1 MSNIRTYLKSLTK
14 LLSYDL
20 FRHINLPKSYIRII
34 SKPLKWRTEDK
45 DGGRITYSS
54 QYSII
59 IGYHQKALKVLNWQ

>member
-1 MSNIRTYLKSLTK
+1 MTCL
-14 LLSYDL
+14 
-20 FRHINLPKSYIRII
+20 RHINLPKNYSRII

-59 IGYHQKALKVLNWQ
+59 IGYHQKALKVLDWQ

>member
-1 MSNIRTYLKSLTK
+1 MSNIRTYFKSRTK

-20 FRHINLPKSYIRII
+20 RHINLPKNYSRII

-45 DGGRITYSS
+45 DGGRIANSS

-59 IGYHQKALKVLNWQ
+59 IGYHQKALKVLVWQ